1 MTPHERNLL
10 YFLQEYM
17 AGHDGVSPT
26 VREMQAHLGLASPS
40 GVSRLIDSLERQR
53 LIARDRHC
61 ARSIRLTRPP
71 TDLAAVPGPEIFAE
85 AVRRGFLPFGSQY
98 PERGMDA

>member
-10 YFLQEYM
+10 YYLQEYV
-17 AGHDGVSPT
+17 AGHGGVAPT

-53 LIARDRHC
+53 LIARERHC

-71 TDLAAVPGPEIFAE
+71 ADLAAVPDAEIFAE
-85 AVRRGFLPFGSQY
+85 AVRRGFVPDGGAL
-98 PERGMDA
+98 

>member
-1 MTPHERNLL
+1 MTPQERNLL
-10 YFLQEYM
+10 YFLQEYV
-17 AGHDGVSPT
+17 AAHDGVPPT

-53 LIARDRHC
+53 LVARERHC

-71 TDLAAVPGPEIFAE
+71 ADLAAVSDTEIFAE
-85 AVRRGFLPFGSQY
+85 AVRRGLVPAGAPS
-98 PERGMDA
+98 